1 MVFLVEEESISNAMN
16 DSDLLRATTASWAAG
31 SSSSSSSSGLGN
43 HTTDVTAAVKLE
55 AVVEQLVSQATLDKV
70 TFVFGMVLIPM
81 FAIFGVVGNV
91 LSLVVLV
98 QHRMRSTTNVCLAAL
113 AVSDLLLLLHSLTF
127 SALRIYGLRDPL
139 GALRARRSTYPVL
152 GAYGSIVCARITTW
166 LTTMLGVERCIAVYL
181 PIKAKAINSR
191 RSTLLAT
198 AAIYLLTALA
208 FLPTALQYKVVHVRT
223 ARNLTFPKLELSALG
238 RNQRFMVPYG
248 LALNILFRF
257 IPLVILVVVNAL
269 ITVAIRRTRALRRS
283 MSGGSSA
290 GGVGGG
296 GGGRGGGQGIGYEQ
310 NRITMML
317 LTISGVFLVCTLPG
331 AVNTIVSRITAH
343 YSRLGAQGNL
353 YQALALVTYFLETFN
368 SSVNFV
374 IYMAFSRKFCHTYQ
388 EIFCCRPSPWQPWP
402 GSVRTVRFAPRG
414 AYSSTPRSSH
424 EMHCMQYRPLQTPT
438 PLLYTPAAAAAAA
451 STSSSGGTQRM
462 RLLLNGSARSRSS
475 SSFDVD
481 DKQLVPLGKGHHP
494 PARGLANGSVPI
506 HGACCTCR
514 QGNPSRS
521 RSQSHSRSSRSRSQS
536 QSHSS
541 ESAAQQY
548 S

>member
-1 MVFLVEEESISNAMN
+1 MEEESISNAMT
-16 DSDLLRATTASWAAG
+16 DSDLLTATTASWAAEAG
-31 SSSSSSSSGLGN
+31 SSSLSN
-43 HTTDVTAAVKLE
+43 HSDVTTAVKLDV
-55 AVVEQLVSQATLDKV
+55 AVEQMVSQATLDKV

-113 AVSDLLLLLHSLTF
+113 AVSDLLLLLHSLAF
-127 SALRIYGLRDPL
+127 SAIRIYGLQDPQ
-139 GALRARRSTYPVL
+139 GALRARRNTYPVL

-166 LTTMLGVERCIAVYL
+166 LTTMLGVERCIAVYF

-191 RSTLLAT
+191 RSTLLAI

-208 FLPTALQYKVVHVRT
+208 FLPTALQYKVVHVKT
-223 ARNLTFPKLELSALG
+223 PRNATFPKLELSALG
-238 RNQRFMVPYG
+238 RNQSFMVPYG

-257 IPLVILVVVNAL
+257 IPLVILIVVNAL
-269 ITVAIRRTRALRRS
+269 ITVAIRRTRALRHN
-283 MSGGSSA
+283 MSWGSGA
-290 GGVGGG
+290 H
-296 GGGRGGGQGIGYEQ
+296 GRGHRGGHEQ

-317 LTISGVFLVCTLPG
+317 LTVSGVFLVCTLPG
-331 AVNTIVSRITAH
+331 AVNTIVSRITAN

-353 YQALALVTYFLETFN
+353 YQTLSLVTYFLETLN
-368 SSVNFV
+368 SSINFV

-388 EIFCCRPSPWQPWP
+388 EIFCCRPSPWQPWQV
-402 GSVRTVRFAPRG
+402 SMRTVRFAPRVPC
-414 AYSSTPRSSH
+414 SSSSLRSSH
-424 EMHCMQYRPLQTPT
+424 EMHCMQYRPLPP
-438 PLLYTPAAAAAAA
+438 PLYP
-451 STSSSGGTQRM
+451 TSSGAHRTRFIV
-462 RLLLNGSARSRSS
+462 NGSAR

-481 DKQLVPLGKGHHP
+481 DVQLINGHRP
-494 PARGLANGSVPI
+494 PSRAAANGSVPM

-521 RSQSHSRSSRSRSQS
+521 HSRSRSRSQS
-536 QSHSS
+536 QSHSGD
-541 ESAAQQY
+541 SAAKQY